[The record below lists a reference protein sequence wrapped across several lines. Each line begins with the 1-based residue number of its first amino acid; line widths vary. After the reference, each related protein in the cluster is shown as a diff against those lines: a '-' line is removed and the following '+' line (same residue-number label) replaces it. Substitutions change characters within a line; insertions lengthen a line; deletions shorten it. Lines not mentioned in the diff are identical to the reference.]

1 MKTTPSQR
9 IKIGLFTALGIVVLV
24 FAIFFIGNQKCLFSS
39 TFKVS
44 GQFKN
49 VSGLQI
55 GNNVRFAG
63 INIGVVNDIAITN
76 DSSVKVVLLIN
87 SNVKKFI
94 KKDAKMSIG
103 SDGLMGDKL
112 VVVAPGAGGNDT
124 EVADGDQIGSVN
136 PVDVDKII
144 AKLTRIE
151 DNAGSL
157 IDNLSQIVAKINSG
171 KGSIGRLINNDQMAK
186 DLDATVQSAKT
197 TMESVHKATS
207 SINQTVNKAQNSFIV
222 KTLFGSKTKAQK
234 DSINNLK
241 KAKKDSTAA
250 AKTAAKAAKKNNP

>member
-9 IKIGLFTALGIVVLV
+9 IKIGLFTTLGILVLV
-24 FAIFFIGNQKCLFSS
+24 FAIFFIGNQKSLFSS

-44 GQFKN
+44 GLFKN
-49 VSGLQI
+49 VSGLQV

-63 INIGVVNDIAITN
+63 INIGVVNDIQIVN

-112 VVVAPGAGGNDT
+112 VVVTPGPGAADAD
-124 EVADGDQIGSVN
+124 EVADGGQIGSVN
-136 PVDVDKII
+136 PIDVDKII
-144 AKLTRIE
+144 AKLTGIA
-151 DNAGSL
+151 DNAGTL

-171 KGSIGRLINNDQMAK
+171 KGSIGRLINNDKMAK
-186 DLDATVQSAKT
+186 DLDATVQSAKS
-197 TMESVHKATS
+197 TMESVHKATT

-234 DSINNLK
+234 DSINKAK
-241 KAKKDSTAA
+241 KAKRDST
-250 AKTAAKAAKKNNP
+250 KNAKAIKKP

>member
-1 MKTTPSQR
+1 MKTTPGQR
-9 IKIGLFTALGIVVLV
+9 IKIGLFTAIGLLVLI
-24 FAIFFIGNQKCLFSS
+24 FAVFFIGNQKSLFSS

-44 GQFKN
+44 GLFKN
-49 VSGLQI
+49 VNGLQV

-63 INIGVVNDIAITN
+63 INIGVVNDIAIVN

-87 SNVKKFI
+87 SSVKKFI
-94 KKDAKMSIG
+94 KKDARMSIG

-112 VVVAPGAGGNDT
+112 VVVAPGIGDIGN
-124 EVADGDQIGSVN
+124 EVGDGDQINSVN

-144 AKLTRIE
+144 AKLTGIA
-151 DNAGSL
+151 DNAGTL
-157 IDNLSQIVAKINSG
+157 IDNLSQIVAKVNSG

-222 KTLFGSKTKAQK
+222 KTLFGSKTKAQRDSISKVKKMQK
-234 DSINNLK
+234 DSSK
-241 KAKKDSTAA
+241 
-250 AKTAAKAAKKNNP
+250 AAKAAKKKP